1 MHEIRIINS
10 GSSGN
15 CYLLMA
21 NKEVLVLDAGVPFK
35 EVKIALGFNIRQIVG
50 TVVTHEHG

>member
-1 MHEIRIINS
+1 MRLIVCGS
-10 GSSGN
+10 SSSGN
-15 CYLLMA
+15 TYILDSNNEC
-21 NKEVLVLDAGVPFK
+21 LVLDVGRPFK

>member
-1 MHEIRIINS
+1 MNTLTVVGT

-15 CYLLMA
+15 SYLLTCG
-21 NKEVLVLDAGVPFK
+21 NETLILDAGRPFK

-50 TVVTHEHG
+50 VVVTHEHG

>member
-1 MHEIRIINS
+1 MQLKVISS

-15 CYLLMA
+15 SYLLTCGC
-21 NKEVLVLDAGVPFK
+21 ETLILDVGRPFK